1 MRKKR
6 IDQKREEQRERMA
19 VLGVRK
25 QDHSPIRPGPVQQHL
40 WGGGGGRGLKQEYL
54 SVRQQEGPE
63 LRSPENV

>member
-1 MRKKR
+1 VRKKR

-25 QDHSPIRPGPVQQHL
+25 QDRSPIRPGPVQQHL
-40 WGGGGGRGLKQEYL
+40 RGRGGGWGLKQEYL